1 MKNDFGNDEKSK
13 AKMPKTKI
21 ICTLGPASSKA
32 GVLLKMM
39 RAGMDVV
46 RLNFSHGSLKEH
58 LKRISLVR
66 ELNQKYHR
74 HIKILGDL
82 EGYRIRIGRLK
93 GGEPIKVKKRQVI
106 WLTQED
112 ILGEASLI
120 PFDYSGPLSQIKKGQ
135 YIYIDDGNI
144 ALMVEACEK
153 KRLKT
158 KVMIPGLIKERK
170 GINMPDVQL
179 NFKGLTA
186 KDKAD
191 ISFCVENKV
200 DYIAQ
205 SFVRNKD
212 DILIL
217 KAHLKNCLRKCQI
230 IAKIENREGIK
241 NIDGIIKVCDGI
253 MVARGDMGISVPI
266 YEVPI
271 IQKEIIKKCNRS
283 KKFVITATQM
293 LESMTENHIPTRAE
307 VSDVA
312 NAILDGSDY
321 LMLSAET
328 AVGLY
333 PVDCVDMMNKII
345 KFTEDNISSIA
356 RLPGEGKNNALPVTV
371 SEIQSIIIFLFYLTF
386 LNF

>member
-1 MKNDFGNDEKSK
+1 
-13 AKMPKTKI
+13 MPRAKI
-21 ICTLGPASSKA
+21 ICTLGPASEQKS
-32 GVLLKMM
+32 VLLKMM
-39 RAGMDVV
+39 RVGMDVA
-46 RLNFSHGSLKEH
+46 RLNFSHGKLAQC
-58 LKRISLVR
+58 LTWIRLIR

-74 HIKILGDL
+74 RIKILGDL

-93 GGEPIKVKKRQVI
+93 GGEPVKVKRNQVI

-120 PFDYSGPLSQIKKGQ
+120 PFDYRGSLSLIKKGQ
-135 YIYIDDGNI
+135 HIYIDDGNI
-144 ALMVEACEK
+144 ALVVEAREK

-158 KVMIPGLIKERK
+158 RVMIPGLIKERK
-170 GINMPDVQL
+170 GINMPDVRL
-179 NFKGLTA
+179 DFKGLNA

-191 ISFCVENKV
+191 IRFCAENKV

-205 SFVRNKD
+205 SFVRSKD
-212 DILIL
+212 DILVI
-217 KAHLKNCLRKCQI
+217 KKYQKNFAHHCQI

-253 MVARGDMGISVPI
+253 MIARGDMGISIPI

-271 IQKEIIKKCNRS
+271 VQKEIIKKCNQA

-321 LMLSAET
+321 LMLSGET

-333 PVDCVDMMNKII
+333 PADCVDMMNKII
-345 KFTEDNISSIA
+345 VFTERAEVN
-356 RLPGEGKNNALPVTV
+356 KK
-371 SEIQSIIIFLFYLTF
+371 
-386 LNF
+386 